1 MSRAP
6 SPIPQDG
13 GFGIVAAD
21 LAFFRRFPARTY
33 HLRLAARVEI
43 EEARAKVGLVPP
55 PPGVRVFCALRQITP
70 GHIHRAIGYAIDTGE
85 TDYNEASALIAYH
98 LLNPQDVTRR
108 PDPGAL
114 WHADPRTLPFRE
126 DAE

>member
-6 SPIPQDG
+6 SPVPQDG

-21 LAFFRRFPARTY
+21 LAFFRRFPNRTY
-33 HLRLAARVEI
+33 HLRLAGRAEI

-70 GHIHRAIGYAIDTGE
+70 GHLHRAVGYALDVGE
-85 TDYNEASALIAYH
+85 TDFDEASALVAYH
-98 LLNPQDVTRR
+98 LLNPQDVTRLPE
-108 PDPGAL
+108 PDAL
-114 WHADPRTLPFRE
+114 WSARSRDLLFE
-126 DAE
+126 GGVE